1 MTRSSALAKR
11 IQEVLLDGTWI
22 ANTNWKEQIQA
33 VSWEEAVHSVENLN
47 SVVLLTFHVNYY
59 LNGML
64 HFFES
69 GNLEIH
75 DKYSFDLP
83 EIRSEEDWKR
93 LVQNFIENSER
104 FVEVVERMDD
114 SLLDKDFVNEKYG
127 CYLRNLEA
135 VIEHSYYHLGQVS
148 LVRKMIGQ
156 RKTKP

>member
-11 IQEVLLDGTWI
+11 IEEVLLNGRWI

-33 VSWEEAVHSVENLN
+33 VSWEEAVQSVENLN
-47 SVVLLTFHVNYY
+47 SVALLTFHVNYY

-64 HFFES
+64 HFFEN

-83 EIRSEEDWKR
+83 AIQVEEDWKN
-93 LVQNFIENSER
+93 LVQDFIRNSER
-104 FVEVVERMDD
+104 FVEAVERMDG
-114 SLLDKDFVNEKYG
+114 SQLDKDFVNEKYG
-127 CYLRNLEA
+127 SYQRNLEV

-148 LVRKMIGQ
+148 LIRKMIQ
-156 RKTKP
+156 SRNLAQ